1 MKITLFTA
9 SRIMTCLMLISTGAF
24 AGADTKEFTATFHLS
39 AKYRNVTCNNT
50 LTTSGEIS
58 GTEIN
63 FGTFSSD
70 AAEKTKSV
78 ELTLDCSNGTDLPD
92 TVKVG
97 FAASGNNTTVDDSQ
111 NNRLYP
117 SNPDGNTQDNLYYD
131 WVWGEKIG
139 DTIKAS
145 GVNSGHT
152 ALHPK
157 DKVDLKGGSAGDIY
171 EVVSQDASS
180 TVLTFPLKI
189 TRGVKHTDDLAA
201 GYYMAAVR
209 VTVTYE

>member
-1 MKITLFTA
+1 
-9 SRIMTCLMLISTGAF
+9 MTTLML
-24 AGADTKEFTATFHLS
+24 AGAGGYAHAQDTVTVTFNLKAEYS
-39 AKYRNVTCNNT
+39 AVTCEQNL
-50 LTTSGEIS
+50 LTDGNSADT
-58 GTEIN
+58 TVD
-63 FGTFSSD
+63 FGTFSQDTPS
-70 AAEKTKSV
+70 TSKSV
-78 ELTLDCSNGTDLPD
+78 VLTLDCHNGTDLPD

-97 FAASGNNTTVDDSQ
+97 FAATENNTTVDNSQ

-131 WVWGEKIG
+131 WIWGEKIG

-145 GVNSGHT
+145 GVNRGHT

-157 DKVDLKGGSAGDIY
+157 DKVDLKGGSAGDVY

-189 TRGVKHTDDLAA
+189 TRGVKNTSSLAA
-201 GYYMAAVR
+201 GDYTAE
-209 VTVTYE
+209 VTVKVSYE